1 MTLSYWNQQFQMT
14 QVLPNFH
21 SYLAGMKH
29 RSASVTSAFQQLA
42 YGNDPRQ
49 YVEWTG
55 TPSKGRPL
63 TVFIHG
69 GYWRALAA
77 HDHRFVLPAIQF
89 ATDAV
94 ANLEY
99 RLLPHVTLR
108 DIVMDAI
115 QGLRALSE
123 RFDCPL
129 VVIGHSAGG
138 HLAAMAARQ
147 IPDRI
152 VAAIGISGLYDLKPL
167 QWSFLREEV
176 GLTLA
181 DLHGQSPQDV
191 WDGHDA
197 SHITVAVG
205 ADETPEFLRQ
215 SHMFASTHG
224 AHQLTIPSAD
234 HMTVLDD
241 LADPQGV
248 MISHLGTVL
257 AKLHSIP

>member
-1 MTLSYWNQQFQMT
+1 MT
-14 QVLPNFH
+14 QVLPDFH
-21 SYLAGMKH
+21 SYLASMKR
-29 RSASVTSAFQQLA
+29 RSASVTSAFQRLT
-42 YGNDPRQ
+42 YGDDPRQ

-55 TPSKGRPL
+55 TPSKDRPL
-63 TVFIHG
+63 PVFIHG
-69 GYWRALAA
+69 GYWRALTAQ
-77 HDHRFVLPAIQF
+77 DHRFVLPAIQS
-89 ATDAV
+89 ATGAV

-108 DIVMDAI
+108 DIVMDAV
-115 QGLRALSE
+115 QGLHALSE
-123 RFDCPL
+123 RFHCPL

-152 VAAIGISGLYDLKPL
+152 VAAIGISGLYDLTPL

-181 DLHGQSPQDV
+181 DLRGQSPQDV
-191 WDGHDA
+191 WEGHDA

-205 ADETPEFLRQ
+205 ANETPEFLRQ
-215 SHMFASTHG
+215 SHMFANAHG
-224 AHQLTIPSAD
+224 ALSLTIPDAH

-248 MISHLGTVL
+248 MIAHLTTILATSHSNL
-257 AKLHSIP
+257 